1 MPSMGEYQK
10 PAGYAK
16 PCGCGEPIEVKIK
29 SLDVTNRRGFRIEK
43 PEYKGNAVLNA
54 NR

>member
-16 PCGCGEPIEVKIK
+16 PCGCGVSKDAKIK
-29 SLDVTNRRGFRIEK
+29 SLDVTNRQGFRLEK

-54 NR
+54 LR